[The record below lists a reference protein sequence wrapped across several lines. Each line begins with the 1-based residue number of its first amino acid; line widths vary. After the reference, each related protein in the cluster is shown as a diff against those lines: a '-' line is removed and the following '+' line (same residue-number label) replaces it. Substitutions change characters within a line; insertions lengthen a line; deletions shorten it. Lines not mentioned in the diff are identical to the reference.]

1 MAELAV
7 EYERNATQLAI
18 ALFADNEHGLV
29 VTWFSPISME
39 QSGRI
44 GVALDLARVG

>member
-1 MAELAV
+1 LAV

-18 ALFADNEHGLV
+18 ALFADNEHCPV
-29 VTWFSPISME
+29 VARFSPVSKK
-39 QSGRI
+39 QSHSI